1 MGVNWGY
8 LEEIMI
14 NLIEKLK
21 VIAVEAHETDA
32 PVIEAAI
39 KHIDELEAKLA
50 TYEDDITDWQGAV
63 GAQMRRRKDDR

>member
-1 MGVNWGY
+1 
-8 LEEIMI
+8 MI

-39 KHIDELEAKLA
+39 DRINELEAKLA
-50 TYEDDITDWQGAV
+50 IYEDDITDWQGAV
-63 GAQMRRRKDDR
+63 ETQMRRRKDDK

>member
-1 MGVNWGY
+1 
-8 LEEIMI
+8 MI

-32 PVIEAAI
+32 SVIEAAI

-63 GAQMRRRKDDR
+63 EAQMRRRKDDR